1 MHIYLKNQ
9 FMNKKSRNLKK
20 IEEGRKGSGKQ
31 CNYSL
36 TNNVTINVS

>member
-1 MHIYLKNQ
+1 
-9 FMNKKSRNLKK
+9 MNKKSRNLKK
-20 IEEGRKGSGKQ
+20 IKEGGKGSRKQ